1 MKIRAYVEKHHE
13 EFGVALFVLPAAFV
27 VLVISGLAY
36 GLSLL
41 LG

>member
-1 MKIRAYVEKHHE
+1 MKICSYVEQHHE
-13 EFGVALFVLPAAFV
+13 EWGTALFVLPAAIV
-27 VLVISGLAY
+27 GLLISGLAY